1 VVKGDHGQA
10 RASRPARRGAEGD
23 AGIGVGVRGRGMGQ
37 GQLSAAEREAGVTM
51 GQGQSSAVE
60 EEAGVTMVSPDLNR
74 VRPPLPA

>member
-1 VVKGDHGQA
+1 
-10 RASRPARRGAEGD
+10 
-23 AGIGVGVRGRGMGQ
+23 MGQ